1 MRTLSIA
8 LMTMVLLTAGFTA
21 VRGATG
27 AEKMAVSAGM
37 DWLSLMD
44 SGRYA
49 ESWRSASALFR
60 GVITEEQWR
69 TSLDGVRKPLGKL
82 VRREM
87 ATAQEST
94 ALPGAPDGRYVV
106 MTMQSVFEHK
116 QFATETVTV
125 MLDNDGVWRA
135 AGYFIK

>member
-1 MRTLSIA
+1 MKTLLIVM
-8 LMTMVLLTAGFTA
+8 MTMVFLFAGFTA

-37 DWLSLMD
+37 DWLSLID
-44 SGRYA
+44 SGKYT
-49 ESWRSASALFR
+49 ESWRDASVLFR
-60 GVITEEQWR
+60 GAVTAEQWR
-69 TSLDGVRKPLGKL
+69 ASLDGVRKPLGKP
-82 VRREM
+82 VKREM
-87 ATAQEST
+87 VNAEEST

-116 QFATETVTV
+116 QLATETVTV